1 VAANDVTISPT
12 YVPHLVNV
20 TLDLL
25 IDGEHGVWH
34 LANGGATTWSDFA
47 ALVADMGGSNR
58 AFVRGRPNASLRQV
72 APRPR
77 FSALSSERGTLM
89 PSLEQGLENYF
100 HERKQARLR
109 QCAF

>member
-1 VAANDVTISPT
+1 
-12 YVPHLVNV
+12 VPHLVNH

-25 IDGEHGVWH
+25 IDSEHGVWH
-34 LANGGATTWSDFA
+34 LANGGAATWADFA
-47 ALVADMGGSNR
+47 ALVAEMGGSNR
-58 AFVRGRPNASLRQV
+58 SYVRGRPNSSLSLAAR
-72 APRPR
+72 RPS

-100 HERKQARLR
+100 HERKEARLR